1 MSKNETVTLKVKPGD
16 TSGNGW
22 TSTTAS
28 NGQPYSFKY
37 SGGENGN
44 GGLKTKVGDGQA
56 TIALSVDTDN
66 RYSLF
71 GVNFVQDNSHQL
83 SWQPTAGSQ
92 AAGKILVAHEA
103 TRACGVGAELSA
115 LIAEEAF
122 EDLDAPVR
130 RLTAP
135 DVPIPFSPPLEQA
148 VLPQLDDMKEACRE
162 LLAY

>member
-92 AAGKILVAHEA
+92 AAGTITDLNSQAENSDYVAVVVDAQANGA
-103 TRACGVGAELSA
+103 TIYCDPMIQNEPRG
-115 LIAEEAF
+115 
-122 EDLDAPVR
+122 PMPMP
-130 RLTAP
+130 RLMHT
-135 DVPIPFSPPLEQA
+135 SQ
-148 VLPQLDDMKEACRE
+148 
-162 LLAY
+162 